1 MPTLGIPPESAEQIA
16 SLLHSNG
23 LISESDL
30 KSAMISSDEGDKCLI
45 ETLIDFRFTDEK
57 SIANAISG
65 SYDIEFLPNLDTEN
79 IDFSTSDILPQKYIS
94 ENRIVPISIHGHTL
108 DVAISEPSALNQMQS
123 IALLT
128 DKKVN
133 PYLVTISQITE
144 ILDTFKTIDPSSA
157 SAPRTPKIS
166 SKPTASAKANGRDRA
181 ADAKIK
187 SETKIDP
194 AIAKKERLDKLTAEK
209 AAAEVSKE
217 DADGEKYSAVVV
229 QFIDKNLKKAIKE
242 GVSDVHFE
250 TFKHSSRMRFRLDG
264 VLREEPETGKVLHEN
279 YTKIITRI
287 KIMSKLDIA
296 ERRKA
301 QDGAITL
308 KVGEKEVDFRV
319 SVMPTSFGER
329 VVMRILDTDGI
340 DLSIEKLGF
349 HEDDEKAF
357 IDAITSPQGMVLVT
371 GPTGSGKS
379 TTLYAALNKIN
390 KEDINILTAED
401 PVEFTLNG
409 VGQVHVKPD
418 YGMTFASALRSF
430 LRQDPEVVM
439 VGEIRDQE
447 TVEIAIKA
455 ALTGHLVLSTLHT
468 NDAVSTITR
477 ILNMGVQPYLITS
490 SLTLII
496 AQRLA
501 RKNCTDCLIE
511 DENVNE
517 SQLRSVGFSAEEAS
531 RVTLFCGKGCDTC
544 NGTGYKGRKGV
555 YEVLRITDNLIEGIL
570 QEKTTP
576 ELKKVALEKDNFLN
590 MQEIGRTF
598 LKEGSICIDEYK
610 RILILD

>member
-1 MPTLGIPPESAEQIA
+1 MLQSLGIPPESAEQIA
-16 SLLHSNG
+16 SLLYSNEM
-23 LISESDL
+23 IKEADL
-30 KSAMISSDEGDKCLI
+30 KSAMVASEEGEKCLI
-45 ETLIDFRFTDEK
+45 ETLIGYRFTDEV

-79 IDFSTSDILPQKYIS
+79 IDFTTSDILSKKYIIQ
-94 ENRIVPISIHGHTL
+94 NRIIPISVHGHTL

-133 PYLVTISQITE
+133 PYLVTISQISQ
-144 ILDTFKTIDPSSA
+144 ILDSFNAIDPSSA
-157 SAPRTPKIS
+157 KAPRTPKLNTKKNNPS
-166 SKPTASAKANGRDRA
+166 NDNRDEKASEAIE
-181 ADAKIK
+181 IK
-187 SETKIDP
+187 KTVTPPHIKNEV
-194 AIAKKERLDKLTAEK
+194 KLTQKQKLDLDDE
-209 AAAEVSKE
+209 E
-217 DADGEKYSAVVV
+217 ADEKYSAVVV
-229 QFIDKNLKKAIKE
+229 KFIDKYLKKAIKE

-250 TFKHSSRMRFRLDG
+250 VFKYSARMRFRLDG
-264 VLREEPETGKVLHEN
+264 VLKEEPETGKILFEN
-279 YTKIITRI
+279 YSKIITRI

-319 SVMPTSFGER
+319 SCMPTSFGER

-357 IDAITSPQGMVLVT
+357 IDSISSPQGMVLVT

-401 PVEFTLNG
+401 PVEFTLDG

-490 SLTLII
+490 ALTLIV

-501 RKNCTDCLIE
+501 RKNCTACLVE
-511 DENVNE
+511 DDSANE
-517 SQLRSVGFSAEEAS
+517 SHLRSVGFSAEESS
-531 RVTLFCGKGCDTC
+531 RVTIFKGEGCDVC
-544 NGTGYKGRKGV
+544 NGTGYKGRKGI
-555 YEVLRITDNLIEGIL
+555 YEVLRISDNMIEGIL

-576 ELKKVALEKDNFLN
+576 ELKKIALEKDNFLN
-590 MQEIGRTF
+590 MQEIARTF
-598 LKEGSICIDEYK
+598 LKDGSISIEEYK

>member
-1 MPTLGIPPESAEQIA
+1 MSSLGVPSESADQIA
-16 SLLHSNG
+16 SLLHANG
-23 LISESDL
+23 LVTESDL
-30 KSAMISSDEGDKCLI
+30 KSAMVSSQEGDKCLI

-57 SIANAISG
+57 AIASAISG
-65 SYDIEFLPNLDTEN
+65 SYDIEFLPELDTDN
-79 IDFSTSDILPQKYIS
+79 IDFTTSDILSKKFITQ
-94 ENRIVPISIHGHTL
+94 NRIVPISIHGHTL

-133 PYLVTISQITE
+133 PYLVTISQISS
-144 ILDTFKTIDPSSA
+144 ILDSFNSIDPSSA
-157 SAPRTPKIS
+157 SAPRTPKLN
-166 SKPTASAKANGRDRA
+166 SKNNSSAKAIEREKA
-181 ADAKIK
+181 VDAKIK
-187 SETKIDP
+187 TEVKIDP
-194 AIAKKERLDKLTAEK
+194 AIAKKARLDKLSEEK
-209 AAAEVSKE
+209 AAAEVSKD
-217 DADGEKYSAVVV
+217 DADAEQYSAVVV
-229 QFIDKNLKKAIKE
+229 QFIDKHLKKAIKE
-242 GVSDVHFE
+242 GVSDIHFE
-250 TFKHSSRMRFRLDG
+250 VFKHSARMRCRLDG
-264 VLREEPETGKVLHEN
+264 VLREEPGTEKVLFEN

-287 KIMSKLDIA
+287 KIMSRLDIA

-349 HEDDEKAF
+349 NEDDEKAF
-357 IDAITSPQGMVLVT
+357 IDAIGSPQGMVLVT

-490 SLTLII
+490 ALTLIV

-501 RKNCTDCLIE
+501 RKNCTECLVA
-511 DENVNE
+511 DETVSE
-517 SQLRSVGFSAEEAS
+517 SQLRSVGFTAEES
-531 RVTLFCGKGCDTC
+531 TRVALFKGEGCDVC
-544 NGTGYKGRKGV
+544 NGSGYKGRKGI
-555 YEVLRITDNLIEGIL
+555 YEVLRISDNMIEGIL

-576 ELKKVALEKDNFLN
+576 ELKKIALEKDNFLN
-590 MQEIGRTF
+590 MQELGRTF
-598 LKEGSICIDEYK
+598 LKDGSISIEEYK

>member
-1 MPTLGIPPESAEQIA
+1 MSSLGVPSESADQIA
-16 SLLHSNG
+16 SLLHANG
-23 LISESDL
+23 LVNESDL
-30 KSAMISSDEGDKCLI
+30 KSAMVSSQEGDKCLI

-57 SIANAISG
+57 AIASAISG
-65 SYDIEFLPNLDTEN
+65 SYDIEFLPELDTDN
-79 IDFSTSDILPQKYIS
+79 IDFTTSDILSKKFITQ
-94 ENRIVPISIHGHTL
+94 NRIVPISIHGHTL

-133 PYLVTISQITE
+133 PYLVTISQISS
-144 ILDTFKTIDPSSA
+144 ILDSFNSIDPSSA
-157 SAPRTPKIS
+157 SAPRTPKLN
-166 SKPTASAKANGRDRA
+166 SKNNSSAKAIEREKA
-181 ADAKIK
+181 VDAKIK
-187 SETKIDP
+187 TEVKIDP
-194 AIAKKERLDKLTAEK
+194 AIAKKARLDKLTEEK
-209 AAAEVSKE
+209 AAAEVSKD
-217 DADGEKYSAVVV
+217 DADAEQYSAVVV
-229 QFIDKNLKKAIKE
+229 QFIDKHLKKAIKE
-242 GVSDVHFE
+242 GVSDIHFE
-250 TFKHSSRMRFRLDG
+250 VFKHSARMRCRLDG
-264 VLREEPETGKVLHEN
+264 VLREEPGTEKVLFEN

-287 KIMSKLDIA
+287 KIMSRLDIA

-349 HEDDEKAF
+349 NEDDEKAF
-357 IDAITSPQGMVLVT
+357 IDAIGSPQGMVLVT

-490 SLTLII
+490 ALTLIV

-501 RKNCTDCLIE
+501 RKNCTECLIA

-517 SQLRSVGFSAEEAS
+517 SQLRSVGFTAEEAT
-531 RVTLFCGKGCDTC
+531 RVALFKGAGCDVC
-544 NGTGYKGRKGV
+544 NGSGYKGRKGI
-555 YEVLRITDNLIEGIL
+555 YEVLRISDNMIEGIFYL
-570 QEKTTP
+570 
-576 ELKKVALEKDNFLN
+576 
-590 MQEIGRTF
+590 
-598 LKEGSICIDEYK
+598 
-610 RILILD
+610 

>member
-1 MPTLGIPPESAEQIA
+1 MLSLGIPSESAEQIA

-30 KSAMISSDEGDKCLI
+30 KSAMVSSDEGEKCLI
-45 ETLIDFRFTDEK
+45 ETLIEYRFTDETT
-57 SIANAISG
+57 IANAISG
-65 SYDIEFLPNLDTEN
+65 SYDIEFLPNLETDN
-79 IDFSTSDILPQKYIS
+79 IDFSTSDILPKKYII
-94 ENRIVPISIHGHTL
+94 ENRIVPITIHGHTL

-128 DKKVN
+128 DKKIN
-133 PYLVTISQITE
+133 PYLVTISQISS
-144 ILDTFKTIDPSSA
+144 ILDSFKTIDPSSA
-157 SAPRTPKIS
+157 SAPRTPKTNKKTNIS
-166 SKPTASAKANGRDRA
+166 SSAAQKVT
-181 ADAKIK
+181 DAKIK

-194 AIAKKERLDKLTAEK
+194 AIAKKARLDKLTDEK
-209 AAAEVSKE
+209 AAAKVLKD
-217 DADGEKYSAVVV
+217 DADGEQYSAVVV

-250 TFKHSSRMRFRLDG
+250 VFKHSARMRFRLDG
-264 VLREEPETGKVLHEN
+264 VLREEPGTDKILFEN
-279 YTKIITRI
+279 YSKIITRI
-287 KIMSKLDIA
+287 KIMSRLDIA

-308 KVGEKEVDFRV
+308 KVDEKEVDFRV
-319 SVMPTSFGER
+319 SCMPTSFGER

-357 IDAITSPQGMVLVT
+357 IDAISSPQGMVLVT

-490 SLTLII
+490 ALTLIV

-501 RKNCTDCLIE
+501 RKNCSECLVE
-511 DENVNE
+511 DEEINE
-517 SQLRSVGFSAEEAS
+517 SQLRSVGFSAEES
-531 RVTLFCGKGCDTC
+531 TRVTLFKGAGCDTC
-544 NGTGYKGRKGV
+544 NGTGYKGRKGI
-555 YEVLRITDNLIEGIL
+555 YEVLRISENLIEGIL

-576 ELKKVALEKDNFLN
+576 ELKKIALEKDDFLN
-590 MQEIGRTF
+590 MQELGRTF
-598 LKEGSICIDEYK
+598 LKDGSVSIEEYK

>member
-1 MPTLGIPPESAEQIA
+1 MATLGIPSESAEQIA
-16 SLLHSNG
+16 SLLHSNS

-30 KSAMISSDEGDKCLI
+30 KSAMVSSDEGEKCLI

-57 SIANAISG
+57 TIASAISS
-65 SYDIEFLPNLDTEN
+65 SYDIEFLPSLDAEN
-79 IDFSTSDILPQKYIS
+79 IDFSTSDILPKKYIT

-133 PYLVTISQITE
+133 PYLVTISQITK
-144 ILDTFKTIDPSSA
+144 ILDSFNMIDPSSA
-157 SAPRTPKIS
+157 SAPRTPKPLKTNS
-166 SKPTASAKANGRDRA
+166 SNKAAEKDKAIAAAK
-181 ADAKIK
+181 K
-187 SETKIDP
+187 SEPQIPTP
-194 AIAKKERLDKLTAEK
+194 VAKKAKEPAKSQ
-209 AAAEVSKE
+209 AAMSDEEV
-217 DADGEKYSAVVV
+217 DEKYSAVVV

-250 TFKHSSRMRFRLDG
+250 VFKHSARMRFRLDG
-264 VLREEPETGKVLHEN
+264 VLREEPGTSKVLHEN
-279 YTKIITRI
+279 YSKIITRI

-308 KVGEKEVDFRV
+308 KVDEKEVDFRV
-319 SVMPTSFGER
+319 SCMPTSFGER

-357 IDAITSPQGMVLVT
+357 IDAISSPQGMVLVT

-490 SLTLII
+490 ALTLIV

-501 RKNCTDCLIE
+501 RKNCSECLIE
-511 DENVNE
+511 DESVNE
-517 SQLRSVGFSAEEAS
+517 SQLRAVGFSAEES
-531 RVTLFCGKGCDTC
+531 TRVTLFKGGGCDTC
-544 NGTGYKGRKGV
+544 NGTGYKGRKGI
-555 YEVLRITDNLIEGIL
+555 YEVLRITENLIEGIL

-576 ELKKVALEKDNFLN
+576 ELKKIALEKDKFLN
-590 MQEIGRTF
+590 MQEIARTF
-598 LKEGSICIDEYK
+598 LKDGSISIDEYK

>member
-1 MPTLGIPPESAEQIA
+1 MPSLGVPSESADQIA
-16 SLLHSNG
+16 SLLHANG
-23 LISESDL
+23 LVTESDL
-30 KSAMISSDEGDKCLI
+30 KSAMVSSQEGDKCLI

-57 SIANAISG
+57 AIASAISG
-65 SYDIEFLPNLDTEN
+65 SYDIEFLPELDTDN
-79 IDFSTSDILPQKYIS
+79 IDFTTSDILSQKFITQ
-94 ENRIVPISIHGHTL
+94 NRIVPISIHGHTL

-133 PYLVTISQITE
+133 PYLVTISQISS
-144 ILDTFKTIDPSSA
+144 ILDSFNSIDPTSA
-157 SAPRTPKIS
+157 SAPRTPKLN
-166 SKPTASAKANGRDRA
+166 SKNNSSAKAIEREKA
-181 ADAKIK
+181 VDAKIK
-187 SETKIDP
+187 TEVKIDP
-194 AIAKKERLDKLTAEK
+194 AIAKKARLDKLTAEK
-209 AAAEVSKE
+209 AAAEVSKD
-217 DADGEKYSAVVV
+217 DADAEQYSAVVV
-229 QFIDKNLKKAIKE
+229 QFIDKHLKKAIKE
-242 GVSDVHFE
+242 GVSDIHFE
-250 TFKHSSRMRFRLDG
+250 VFKHSARMRCRLDG
-264 VLREEPETGKVLHEN
+264 VLREEPGTEKVLFEN

-287 KIMSKLDIA
+287 KIMSRLDIA

-349 HEDDEKAF
+349 NEDDEKAF
-357 IDAITSPQGMVLVT
+357 IAAIGSPQGMVLVT

-490 SLTLII
+490 ALTLIV

-501 RKNCTDCLIE
+501 RKNCTECLIA
-511 DENVNE
+511 DESVNE
-517 SQLRSVGFSAEEAS
+517 SQLRSVGFTAEES
-531 RVTLFCGKGCDTC
+531 TRVALFKGAGCDVC
-544 NGTGYKGRKGV
+544 NGSGYKGRKGI
-555 YEVLRITDNLIEGIL
+555 YEVLRISDNMIEGIL

-576 ELKKVALEKDNFLN
+576 ELKKIALEKDNFLN
-590 MQEIGRTF
+590 MQELGRTF
-598 LKEGSICIDEYK
+598 LKDGSISIEEYK

>member
-1 MPTLGIPPESAEQIA
+1 MATLGIPSESAEQIA
-16 SLLHSNG
+16 SLLHSNS

-30 KSAMISSDEGDKCLI
+30 KSAMVSSEEGEKCLI

-57 SIANAISG
+57 TIASAISS
-65 SYDIEFLPNLDTEN
+65 SYDIEFLPSLDTEN
-79 IDFSTSDILPQKYIS
+79 IDFSTSDILPKKYIT

-133 PYLVTISQITE
+133 PYLVTISQITK
-144 ILDTFKTIDPSSA
+144 ILDSFNTIDPSSA
-157 SAPRTPKIS
+157 SAPRTPKPLKINS
-166 SKPTASAKANGRDRA
+166 SNKAAEKEKAIAAAKKSEPQMPTPVAKKAKEPAKA
-181 ADAKIK
+181 
-187 SETKIDP
+187 
-194 AIAKKERLDKLTAEK
+194 K
-209 AAAEVSKE
+209 AAMSDEEV
-217 DADGEKYSAVVV
+217 DEKYSAVVV
-229 QFIDKNLKKAIKE
+229 QFIDTNLKKAIKE

-250 TFKHSSRMRFRLDG
+250 VFKHSARMRFRLDG
-264 VLREEPETGKVLHEN
+264 VLMEEPGTSKVLYDN
-279 YTKIITRI
+279 YSKIITRI

-308 KVGEKEVDFRV
+308 KVDEKEVDFRV
-319 SVMPTSFGER
+319 SCMPTSFGER

-357 IDAITSPQGMVLVT
+357 IDAISSPQGMVLVT

-490 SLTLII
+490 ALTLIV

-501 RKNCTDCLIE
+501 RKNCSECLIE
-511 DENVNE
+511 DESVNE
-517 SQLRSVGFSAEEAS
+517 SQLRSVGFSAEES
-531 RVTLFCGKGCDTC
+531 TRVTLFKGGGCDTC
-544 NGTGYKGRKGV
+544 NDTGYKGRKGI
-555 YEVLRITDNLIEGIL
+555 YEVLRITENLIEGIL

-576 ELKKVALEKDNFLN
+576 ELKKIALEKDKFLN

-598 LKEGSICIDEYK
+598 LKDGSISIDEYK

>member
-1 MPTLGIPPESAEQIA
+1 MATLGIPSESAEQIA
-16 SLLHSNG
+16 SLLHSNS

-30 KSAMISSDEGDKCLI
+30 KSAMVSSDEGEKCLI

-57 SIANAISG
+57 TIASAISS
-65 SYDIEFLPNLDTEN
+65 SYDIEFLPSLDTEN
-79 IDFSTSDILPQKYIS
+79 IDFSTSDILPKKYIT

-133 PYLVTISQITE
+133 PYLVTISQITK
-144 ILDTFKTIDPSSA
+144 ILDSFNTIDPSSA
-157 SAPRTPKIS
+157 SAPRTPKLLKANS
-166 SKPTASAKANGRDRA
+166 SNKAAEKEKAIAAAKKSEPQMPTPVAKKAKEPAKAQA
-181 ADAKIK
+181 AMSD
-187 SETKIDP
+187 E
-194 AIAKKERLDKLTAEK
+194 
-209 AAAEVSKE
+209 EV
-217 DADGEKYSAVVV
+217 DEKYSAVVV
-229 QFIDKNLKKAIKE
+229 QFIDTNLKKAIKE
-242 GVSDVHFE
+242 GVSDVYFE
-250 TFKHSSRMRFRLDG
+250 VFKHSARMRFRLDG
-264 VLREEPETGKVLHEN
+264 VLMEEPGTSKVLYEN
-279 YTKIITRI
+279 YSKIITRI

-308 KVGEKEVDFRV
+308 KVDEKEVDFRV
-319 SVMPTSFGER
+319 SCMPTSFGER

-357 IDAITSPQGMVLVT
+357 IDAISSPQGMVLVT

-490 SLTLII
+490 ALTLIV

-501 RKNCTDCLIE
+501 RKNCSECLIE
-511 DENVNE
+511 DEDVNE
-517 SQLRSVGFSAEEAS
+517 SQLRAVGFSAEES
-531 RVTLFCGKGCDTC
+531 TRVTLFKGGGCDTC
-544 NGTGYKGRKGV
+544 NGTGYKGRKGI
-555 YEVLRITDNLIEGIL
+555 YEVLRITENLIEGIL

-576 ELKKVALEKDNFLN
+576 ELKKIALEKDKFLN

-598 LKEGSICIDEYK
+598 LKDGSISIDEYK

>member
-1 MPTLGIPPESAEQIA
+1 MSSLGVPSESADQIA
-16 SLLHSNG
+16 SLLHANG
-23 LISESDL
+23 LVTESDL
-30 KSAMISSDEGDKCLI
+30 KSAMVSSQEGDKCLI

-57 SIANAISG
+57 AIASAISG
-65 SYDIEFLPNLDTEN
+65 SYDIEFLPELDTEN
-79 IDFSTSDILPQKYIS
+79 IDFSTSDILSQKFITQ
-94 ENRIVPISIHGHTL
+94 NRIVPISIHGHTL

-133 PYLVTISQITE
+133 PYLVTISQISS
-144 ILDTFKTIDPSSA
+144 ILDSFNSIDPSSA
-157 SAPRTPKIS
+157 SAPRTPKLN
-166 SKPTASAKANGRDRA
+166 SKNNSSAKAIEREKA
-181 ADAKIK
+181 VDAKIK
-187 SETKIDP
+187 TEVKIDP
-194 AIAKKERLDKLTAEK
+194 AIAKKARLDKLTEEK
-209 AAAEVSKE
+209 AAAEVSKD
-217 DADGEKYSAVVV
+217 DADAEQYSAVVV
-229 QFIDKNLKKAIKE
+229 QFIDKHLKKAIKE
-242 GVSDVHFE
+242 GVSDIHFE
-250 TFKHSSRMRFRLDG
+250 VFKHSARMRCRLDG
-264 VLREEPETGKVLHEN
+264 VLREEPGTEKVLFDN

-287 KIMSKLDIA
+287 KIMSRLDIA

-349 HEDDEKAF
+349 NEDDEKAF
-357 IDAITSPQGMVLVT
+357 IDAIGSPQGMVLVT

-490 SLTLII
+490 ALTLIV

-501 RKNCTDCLIE
+501 RKNCTECLVA
-511 DENVNE
+511 DESVNE
-517 SQLRSVGFSAEEAS
+517 SQLRSVGFTAEEAT
-531 RVTLFCGKGCDTC
+531 RVALFKGAGCDVC
-544 NGTGYKGRKGV
+544 NGSGYKGRKGI
-555 YEVLRITDNLIEGIL
+555 YEVLRISDNMIEGIL

-576 ELKKVALEKDNFLN
+576 ELKKIALEKDNFLN
-590 MQEIGRTF
+590 MQELGRTF
-598 LKEGSICIDEYK
+598 LKDGSISIEEYK